1 MDIKEIL
8 TDSPTEKIV
17 PGFGPMTSD
26 VLILGTQPSSLAYKH
41 PIQNVLMPHA
51 AIDPSLCRFESVMQE
66 NGMKPSKEQTI
77 RYGHAVMGRINEIKP
92 RIIIALGKVAML
104 ALGIKGPLSVL
115 HGTSTKIIA
124 GVQQYTVYSMYDP
137 DAAQLNPDIMPSLIS
152 DWKQLGRDLNELT
165 TREVDPVDVALEE
178 EGWTVAPKALRL
190 TTA

>member
-8 TDSPTEKIV
+8 TDAPTEKIV

-26 VLILGTQPSSLAYKH
+26 VLILGTQPESLAYQH
-41 PIQNVLMPHA
+41 PLQSVLMPHA
-51 AIDPSLCRFESVMQE
+51 AIDPSLCRFESVMQA
-66 NGMKPSKEQTI
+66 NGTKPSKEQTI
-77 RYGHAVMGRINEIKP
+77 RYGHAVMGRINEVQP

-104 ALGIKGPLSVL
+104 ALDIKGPLSVL
-115 HGTSTKIIA
+115 HGKSTKIIA

-137 DAAQLNPDIMPSLIS
+137 EAAQLNPDIMPSLIS

-190 TTA
+190 TIA